1 MPTQLYNDEER
12 NVLQRKLDSISP
24 KKEENESLDSLK
36 MKDNNR
42 PSNNVYNLS
51 SRTESRIKDDLNIF
65 TTEMEWA
72 G

>member
-1 MPTQLYNDEER
+1 MTR
-12 NVLQRKLDSISP
+12 NETYFKENLIPFPP